1 MKMSVLWRYSWAS
14 GSIYGNPFAE
24 NTLFI
29 VAGDC
34 GFGFCETNYYHYLY
48 NSKINRS
55 LGKKGNAVLFIR
67 GNHDDPAIFDGN
79 TFNKKR
85 AICIPD
91 YSVVKTA
98 LHNILCVGGAI
109 SIDRSWRKEQSN
121 LKYNLFIG
129 KKEPPIFTGQNN

>member
-1 MKMSVLWRYSWAS
+1 MTEYNFQQYENVIVCGDIHGHLEV
-14 GSIYGNPFAE
+14 IYGNPFAE

-79 TFNKKR
+79 QNSTPQYSLRRRSYQYRPLLEKR
-85 AICIPD
+85 TNAI
-91 YSVVKTA
+91 
-98 LHNILCVGGAI
+98 
-109 SIDRSWRKEQSN
+109 
-121 LKYNLFIG
+121 
-129 KKEPPIFTGQNN
+129 